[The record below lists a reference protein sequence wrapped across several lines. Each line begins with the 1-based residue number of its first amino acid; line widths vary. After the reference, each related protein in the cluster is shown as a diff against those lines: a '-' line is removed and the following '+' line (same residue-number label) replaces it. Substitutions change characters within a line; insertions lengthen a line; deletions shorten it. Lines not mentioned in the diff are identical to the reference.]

1 MLCIIFFFFLMIRLP
16 PRSTR
21 TDTLFPYTAIFAA
34 GALVLAAQVEIA
46 EARQLD
52 LATGLQA
59 LAQGVEE
66 RIDEFLGL
74 ALVQADF
81 LVQPLGHFSLGQ
93 RHSCSPSSSDPRRVG
108 GFERGRYRGHHLIHF
123 AVGQSA

>member
-1 MLCIIFFFFLMIRLP
+1 MDAASVRFHPLLELLSGAEGDHGAGGDRDLLAGLGI
-16 PRSTR
+16 
-21 TDTLFPYTAIFAA
+21 AA

-46 EARQLD
+46 EARQLY

-66 RIDEFLGL
+66 RVDELLGL

-81 LVQPLGHFSLGQ
+81 LVKPP
-93 RHSCSPSSSDPRRVG
+93 RHLKQE
-108 GFERGRYRGHHLIHF
+108 ER
-123 AVGQSA
+123 

>member
-1 MLCIIFFFFLMIRLP
+1 MVKWRLAGIGGSSRLLPGSSMGASGVGFHAFLELLP
-16 PRSTR
+16 GAEGDHGAGGDR
-21 TDTLFPYTAIFAA
+21 DLLAGLGVAA

-66 RIDEFLGL
+66 RIAEFLGL

-81 LVQPLGHFSLGQ
+81 LDRKSTRLN
-93 RHSCSPSSSDPRRVG
+93 SS
-108 GFERGRYRGHHLIHF
+108 H
-123 AVGQSA
+123 

>member
-1 MLCIIFFFFLMIRLP
+1 MGASGVGFHAFLELLP
-16 PRSTR
+16 GAEGDHGAGGDR
-21 TDTLFPYTAIFAA
+21 DLLAGLGVAA

-81 LVQPLGHFSLGQ
+81 LVQPL
-93 RHSCSPSSSDPRRVG
+93 
-108 GFERGRYRGHHLIHF
+108 ERKSTRLNY
-123 AVGQSA
+123 SN